1 MQELYH
7 AMTDD
12 PTSGYRVLGYFEDF
26 PSGRYPQE
34 VPYLGQP
41 NEVSV
46 FLEKHAGE
54 INQLYCSLP
63 SVRSAE
69 IVPIINYCENH
80 LVRFLVFLMS
90 VTI

>member
-46 FLEKHAGE
+46 FFRKTCG
-54 INQLYCSLP
+54 
-63 SVRSAE
+63 RD
-69 IVPIINYCENH
+69 
-80 LVRFLVFLMS
+80 
-90 VTI
+90 

>member
-12 PTSGYRVLGYFEDF
+12 PTSGYRVLGYFDVF
-26 PSGRYPQE
+26 PSCRYAQE

-46 FLEKHAGE
+46 FLEKHARE
-54 INQLYCSLP
+54 IDQLY
-63 SVRSAE
+63 
-69 IVPIINYCENH
+69 
-80 LVRFLVFLMS
+80 
-90 VTI
+90 

>member
-26 PSGRYPQE
+26 PSDRYPQD

-46 FLEKHAGE
+46 F
-54 INQLYCSLP
+54 
-63 SVRSAE
+63 
-69 IVPIINYCENH
+69 
-80 LVRFLVFLMS
+80 
-90 VTI
+90 

>member
-26 PSGRYPQE
+26 PSDRYPQD
-34 VPYLGQP
+34 VLYLGQP
-41 NEVSV
+41 NEVTD

-54 INQLYCSLP
+54 VDQLYCSLP
-63 SVRSAE
+63 LYEVRRLSLSLITVKIIWSVS
-69 IVPIINYCENH
+69 
-80 LVRFLVFLMS
+80 LVFQMS
-90 VTI
+90 VII